1 MTFWTYTLS
10 SGSIVLNGTEGASF
24 ISIQTDPANGS
35 CTVLGGI
42 PFQGL
47 QPVAV
52 PLSIG
57 QGINFSANTPASP
70 LAGITITWV
79 AGTIDIIVGF

>member
-10 SGSIVLNGTEGASF
+10 SGSLVLNGSEGASF

-42 PFQGL
+42 PFKGL

-57 QGINFSANTPASP
+57 QGINLSANSPVSP

>member
-1 MTFWTYTLS
+1 MTFFTFTLS
-10 SGSIVLNGTEGASF
+10 SGSLILNGSEGASF

-47 QPVAV
+47 QPTAV

-57 QGINFSANTPASP
+57 QGINLSANTPSSP

>member
-10 SGSIVLNGTEGASF
+10 SGSLILNGSEGASF

-42 PFQGL
+42 AFQGL
-47 QPVAV
+47 QPTAV

-57 QGINFSANTPASP
+57 QGINFSANTPSSP